1 MIGGVAVTGGDVVFA
16 GELTGDFLVFNAND
30 GKADAAVICGIA

>member
-1 MIGGVAVTGGDVVFA
+1 MIGGVAVTGGDVVF
-16 GELTGDFLVFNAND
+16 TGDFLVFNAND